1 VTDATGLNL
10 FQQQEANRRRTI
22 WLVIGFVLFFAWLG
36 FGGDL
41 IYYLSS
47 RDADPRTYHHT
58 FPWFG
63 LLLTAIGAGIAR
75 YGFATGPD
83 KVLWSTGARELT
95 EPATD
100 KERQLVNVVE
110 EMAIAAGLARP
121 RIWIVPDADPNAF
134 ATGLDQAKSHVAV
147 TQGLL
152 DLCSR
157 DELQAV
163 IAHEL
168 GHVKNLDVRLMTM
181 LAALVGVVALMHDGM
196 GRLITSGFRSG
207 GGRGFGGGGGGGGSR
222 GGKKGGLGQLVI
234 VLLVLWVITWI
245 LAPIISR
252 FLAMAV
258 SRKREYLADA
268 MGAQFTRNP
277 MALATALQKI
287 EGAESPTSSIKR
299 GAAHLCI
306 ADPLG
311 RRINL
316 REGGLSNLLATHPPM
331 AARIARL
338 KGMAYQRLKAEG
350 QFPSS

>member
-1 VTDATGLNL
+1 MSDEAGLNL

-47 RDADPRTYHHT
+47 RDTPPNTYHHT

-75 YGFATGPD
+75 YGFATGPK
-83 KVLWSTGARELT
+83 KVLWATGAHELT
-95 EPATD
+95 DPTTD

-110 EMAIAAGLARP
+110 EMAIAAGLPRP
-121 RIWIVPDADPNAF
+121 KIWIVPDGDPNAF
-134 ATGLDQAKSHVAV
+134 ATGLDQAKSNIAV

-168 GHVKNLDVRLMTM
+168 GHVKNLDVRLMTT
-181 LAALVGVVALMHDGM
+181 LAALVGAVALMHNGM
-196 GRLITSGFRSG
+196 GRMMSGGFRLGSIG
-207 GGRGFGGGGGGGGSR
+207 GGGGGGGGSR

-234 VLLVLWVITWI
+234 LLLVLWIITWI
-245 LAPIISR
+245 LAPIITR
-252 FLAMAV
+252 MLAMAV

-277 MALATALQKI
+277 MALAAALQKI
-287 EGAESPTSSIKR
+287 EAADAPTASIKS

-311 RRINL
+311 RRVNL
-316 REGGLSNLLATHPPM
+316 KEGGLSNLFGTHPPM
-331 AARIARL
+331 ATRIARL
-338 KGMAYQRLKAEG
+338 KGMAYQRMKAEG
-350 QFPSS
+350 QFPAA

>member
-1 VTDATGLNL
+1 VTDETELNL

-36 FGGDL
+36 FGGDV
-41 IYYLSS
+41 IGYLATT
-47 RDADPRTYHHT
+47 DAAPDAYHHT

-63 LLLTAIGAGIAR
+63 LLLTGIGAGIAR
-75 YGFATGPD
+75 YGFSTGPS
-83 KVLWSTGARELT
+83 KVLWSTGAMEIL
-95 EPATD
+95 EPTTD

-134 ATGLDQAKSHVAV
+134 ATGLDGTHAHIAV

-168 GHVKNLDVRLMTM
+168 GHVKNLDVRLMTT
-181 LAALVGVVALMHDGM
+181 LAALVGAVALMHDGTA
-196 GRLITSGFRSG
+196 RLL
-207 GGRGFGGGGGGGGSR
+207 GRGLRLGGGGGGGSR
-222 GGKKGGLGQLVI
+222 GGKKGGLGQLAI
-234 VLLVLWVITWI
+234 ILLVIWIISWI
-245 LAPIISR
+245 LAPLITR
-252 FLAMAV
+252 LLAMAV

-287 EGAESPTSSIKR
+287 EGAESPTSSIKQ

-311 RRINL
+311 RRANL
-316 REGGLSNLLATHPPM
+316 RDGRLADIFATHPPM
-331 AARIARL
+331 ATRIARL
-338 KGMAYQRLKAEG
+338 KGMAYQRLKTEEG
-350 QFPSS
+350 WSPATG